1 MKFSPFQTAIFEWV
15 KAHQTLGGSLIVE
28 AVAGS
33 GKTTTIVEASKLIP
47 SSHKAIFLAF
57 NKAIAT
63 ELATRLP
70 KAIEAKTLNSLG
82 WQSVCQAFATLQKPC
97 QMDDKK
103 TLNLIKRVLPDGA
116 QQYRSELASLVAKA
130 KAHALVPTTG
140 KFVGYA
146 ATDERWA
153 ELADRYEIDTM
164 GVEWNVFRGWAN
176 QLLEKGLAD
185 TQTFDF
191 DDQMYLVVAM
201 DLPTRKFDWMI
212 VDEAQDISH
221 VQRRM
226 LRKFLKPDGRLIAVG
241 DSHQAIY
248 GFRGADSESMAN
260 IQHQF
265 KSDRLPLSITYR
277 CPRAVVERAQQFVP
291 TIQCSDSAA
300 PGAVRHVQEWQ
311 ADWLDSND
319 LVVCRNTA
327 PIIRLAYHC
336 ISEGVA
342 VRVMGRDIGQGLV
355 STVRKLAGKITD
367 IVPFVAKLDAWLE
380 REVSKAIADEK
391 DRKLQTLHDRA
402 ASIKAVISYAQP
414 WTVGALI
421 QAITDL
427 FANATDGPRLA
438 TVHKAK
444 GLEAQRV
451 FILEPSLMPSPYAK
465 QPWQLEQ
472 ENNLIYVAITR
483 ALETLIY
490 VPLTAFG
497 LTE

>member
-1 MKFSPFQTAIFEWV
+1 
-15 KAHQTLGGSLIVE
+15 
-28 AVAGS
+28 
-33 GKTTTIVEASKLIP
+33 
-47 SSHKAIFLAF
+47 
-57 NKAIAT
+57 
-63 ELATRLP
+63 
-70 KAIEAKTLNSLG
+70 
-82 WQSVCQAFATLQKPC
+82 
-97 QMDDKK
+97 
-103 TLNLIKRVLPDGA
+103 
-116 QQYRSELASLVAKA
+116 
-130 KAHALVPTTG
+130 
-140 KFVGYA
+140 
-146 ATDERWA
+146 
-153 ELADRYEIDTM
+153 
-164 GVEWNVFRGWAN
+164 
-176 QLLEKGLAD
+176 
-185 TQTFDF
+185 
-191 DDQMYLVVAM
+191 
-201 DLPTRKFDWMI
+201 
-212 VDEAQDISH
+212 
-221 VQRRM
+221 
-226 LRKFLKPDGRLIAVG
+226 
-241 DSHQAIY
+241 
-248 GFRGADSESMAN
+248 
-260 IQHQF
+260 
-265 KSDRLPLSITYR
+265 
-277 CPRAVVERAQQFVP
+277 
-291 TIQCSDSAA
+291 
-300 PGAVRHVQEWQ
+300 
-311 ADWLDSND
+311 
-319 LVVCRNTA
+319 
-327 PIIRLAYHC
+327 
-336 ISEGVA
+336 
-342 VRVMGRDIGQGLV
+342 V